1 MGNDVQQ
8 DNHQNNLEL
17 KGYETLLFFFLI
29 AFDLTKKLGLCLGQ
43 ALGLNRPELD
53 CL

>member
-17 KGYETLLFFFLI
+17 KDYGTLFFFFLI
-29 AFDLTKKLGLCLGQ
+29 AFDLTKKLGVYLD
-43 ALGLNRPELD
+43 LNSN
-53 CL
+53 